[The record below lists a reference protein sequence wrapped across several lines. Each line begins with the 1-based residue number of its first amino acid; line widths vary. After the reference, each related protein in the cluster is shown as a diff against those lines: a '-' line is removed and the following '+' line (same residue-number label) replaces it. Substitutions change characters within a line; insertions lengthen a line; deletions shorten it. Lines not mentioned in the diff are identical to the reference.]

1 MSWRDDIERT
11 IETDG
16 RTPTHAEVLKELKSE
31 WRWHRH
37 VMRVSE
43 RGMEIRKQRFE
54 EVEQDAL
61 KQLGDKFLNE
71 NQIIWEEE

>member
-1 MSWRDDIERT
+1 M
-11 IETDG
+11 ETEMRMKG
-16 RTPTHAEVLKELKSE
+16 KTPTHAEVLKALKDE
-31 WRWHRH
+31 WRWQRH
-37 VMRVSE
+37 CMRVSE
-43 RGMEIRKQRFE
+43 REMEIRKQRFE